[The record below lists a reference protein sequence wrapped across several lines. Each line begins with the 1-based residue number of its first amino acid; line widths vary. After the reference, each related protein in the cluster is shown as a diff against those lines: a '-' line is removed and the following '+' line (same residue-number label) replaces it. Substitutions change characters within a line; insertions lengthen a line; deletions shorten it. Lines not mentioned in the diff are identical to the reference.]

1 MKTYEEL
8 VAERAEIDK
17 QIAAA
22 VAGERR
28 EALSVTRELVGTFTF
43 TQKELFGGAPGAL
56 KGTKV
61 AAKYRDPA
69 TGALWSGRGFRPA
82 WLRGK
87 ELADYLIG
95 A

>member
-17 QIAAA
+17 QIATA
-22 VAGERR
+22 VAGERK
-28 EALSVTRELVGTFTF
+28 EALAVTRDLVGKFAF

-61 AAKYRDPA
+61 APKYRDPA
-69 TGALWSGRGFRPA
+69 TGALWTGRGARPA
-82 WLRGK
+82 WLRDK
-87 ELADYLIG
+87 ELSDYLI
-95 A
+95 

>member
-1 MKTYEEL
+1 MTYDEL
-8 VAERAEIDK
+8 IAQRAEIDK

-28 EALSVTRELVGTFTF
+28 EALAVTRELVGKFTF

-61 AAKYRDPA
+61 APKYRDPA
-69 TGALWSGRGFRPA
+69 TGAVWSGRGFRPA
-82 WLRGK
+82 WLK
-87 ELADYLIG
+87 DKNLADYLI
-95 A
+95 